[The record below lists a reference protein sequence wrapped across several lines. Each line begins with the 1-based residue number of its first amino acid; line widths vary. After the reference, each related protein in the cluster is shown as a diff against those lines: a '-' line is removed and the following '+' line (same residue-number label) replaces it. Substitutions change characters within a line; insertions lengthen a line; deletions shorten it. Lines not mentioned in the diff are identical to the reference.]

1 LQVPEDDLAID
12 GAAAGF
18 AVLLHV
24 FYSSDWRFVHPLRLV
39 QLLSLFP
46 NLPQANFPVVPAGK
60 HSLSI
65 YT

>member
-1 LQVPEDDLAID
+1 LQIPEDDLAID

-24 FYSSDWRFVHPLRLV
+24 FYSGDWRFVHPLRLI
-39 QLLSLFP
+39 QFLSLFP
-46 NLPQANFPVVPAGK
+46 NLPQANFSVVPTSK